1 MYIRG
6 MYSNIDLFKIETN
19 HVVPARGKVLIS
31 EPFLCDHMFGRS
43 VILLVDH
50 THDGTM
56 GLVLNKPLPLFLNDV
71 LKDFDCPEN
80 IPIYKGGPLSTDTLF
95 YLHTLKGITGALPIG
110 KGFYL
115 NGDFE
120 AIKNVPSYNSA
131 SKFVH
136 QQIFSLIDSE
146 SDLLIALLWLSSKVT
161 SPNMVLIFFQ
171 HET

>member
-1 MYIRG
+1 
-6 MYSNIDLFKIETN
+6 MYSNINLFKIETN
-19 HVVPARGKVLIS
+19 HVVPAQGKVLIS

-95 YLHTLKGITGALPIG
+95 YLHTLEGITGALSIG

-120 AIKNVPSYNSA
+120 AIKATSCREIPLKA
-131 SKFVH
+131 
-136 QQIFSLIDSE
+136 E
-146 SDLLIALLWLSSKVT
+146 SD
-161 SPNMVLIFFQ
+161 FFWD
-171 HET
+171 TPAGSTNSWAGKLKKTPGW